1 MPGKYEALQAWM
13 QRARR
18 GAHLKPFIAPQ
29 ADLVPLARGFVWDT
43 RNPRRCAPM
52 EPSTRHTVFPGKRQM
67 DRAAFRRA
75 AAEVGATDKDIVA
88 QAGEGG
94 VESRSACEL
103 TTELHTHAPGL
114 WERPAAAGAEGGIG

>member
-1 MPGKYEALQAWM
+1 
-13 QRARR
+13 
-18 GAHLKPFIAPQ
+18 
-29 ADLVPLARGFVWDT
+29 
-43 RNPRRCAPM
+43 M

-114 WERPAAAGAEGGIG
+114 WERPAAAEAEVAKELEEEWALGPFFHPPTVPLRALPRDVIVQQRSRVLARVGRRIY